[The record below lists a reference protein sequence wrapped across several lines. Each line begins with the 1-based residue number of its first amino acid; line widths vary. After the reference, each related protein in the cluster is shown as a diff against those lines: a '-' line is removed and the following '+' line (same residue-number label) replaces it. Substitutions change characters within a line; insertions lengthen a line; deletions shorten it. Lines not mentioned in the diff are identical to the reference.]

1 MKGTFPEGSPS
12 RSDGCEVVEVDE
24 FVGPK
29 DLDWPGRRR
38 RDEKARI
45 AKKAKKTTTKS
56 QEP

>member
-1 MKGTFPEGSPS
+1 
-12 RSDGCEVVEVDE
+12 VVEVDE
-24 FVGPK
+24 VDELVGPK
-29 DLDWPGRRR
+29 ALGWPGRRC